1 MPHVMGEE
9 ATMLDRCSYGVTEPQ
24 ASIKASSP

>member
-1 MPHVMGEE
+1 MPNVMGDE
-9 ATMLDRCSYGVTEPQ
+9 ATMVDDRSYGVTEPQ